1 MNFFQRFGEKHIK
14 KLANRLEQLA
24 DSIVLPGFGGLSLLY
39 VGEHFH
45 KAITKG
51 AMTIRAGAI
60 AYSFFLA
67 LFPSIMF
74 IFTLIPYIPVDN
86 FQAEL
91 MRLLHDVM
99 PEKIFSVIEGTV
111 VDIAS
116 NKRGSLL
123 SIGVV
128 AALVFSTNG
137 VNRLI
142 GAFNE
147 TVNTFE
153 TRNWLEKRAVSLLL
167 VLIVSLLISIAIGLI
182 IFSEKIISLLVSA
195 GFLEDK
201 FTIYLLMFGRW
212 LVTVSLFYFAI
223 AFVYY
228 LAPSRKAEFK
238 FFSPGSTVATILG
251 ILSSVGFSY
260 YINNF
265 NRYNTFFGSIGTLML
280 LLLWIYINSFVLLIG
295 FELNASI
302 LNARKKHLGKIEE

>member
-1 MNFFQRFGEKHIK
+1 MKFFRQVWEKHLKKIVGRLE
-14 KLANRLEQLA
+14 KLADA
-24 DSIVLPGFGGLSLLY
+24 IVLPGFGGLSILY

-45 KAITKG
+45 KALTKG
-51 AMTIRAGAI
+51 AMPVRAGAI

-74 IFTLIPYIPVDN
+74 LFTLIPYIPVDN

-91 MRLLHDVM
+91 MRLLQDVM
-99 PEKIFSVIEGTV
+99 PQKIFSVVEGTII
-111 VDIAS
+111 DIAS

-123 SIGVV
+123 SFGVA

-137 VNRLI
+137 INRLI

-147 TVNTFE
+147 TVNSFE
-153 TRNWLEKRAVSLLL
+153 TRNWIEKRAVSLLL

-182 IFSEKIISLLVSA
+182 IFSEKIINLIVAA

-201 FTIYLLMFGRW
+201 FTIYLIMFGRW
-212 LVTVSLFYFAI
+212 LVIVSLFYFAI
-223 AFVYY
+223 AFLYY
-228 LAPSRKAEFK
+228 LAPSRKADFK

-251 ILSSVGFSY
+251 ILSSLGFSY

-265 NRYNTFFGSIGTLML
+265 SKYNTLYGSIGTLML
-280 LLLWIYINSFVLLIG
+280 LLLWIYINAFVLLIG